1 MLRTRPSSV
10 RRTALLGVSTVVL
23 ALGSSALAVPGASAV
38 DSSASSSSS
47 ASASASADASSSASS
62 SVPSQDNGS
71 PNEGAEAKHDE
82 NFKFLEYENI
92 IDWTDYKVTG
102 EHEITFTTLT
112 GTPRCYDV
120 RAEVVEKDGVMN
132 VALVEGTILGAPDA
146 CTAEARIAKVKVKT
160 KAKASTLKVQ
170 QLPESLVRLNKGAI
184 QGA

>member
-1 MLRTRPSSV
+1 MLKTRPSPA
-10 RRTALLGVSTVVL
+10 RRTALLGVSAVVL
-23 ALGSSALAVPGASAV
+23 ALGSSALAVPGASAATP
-38 DSSASSSSS
+38 SASPLSQ
-47 ASASASADASSSASS
+47 
-62 SVPSQDNGS
+62 VPSQDATSSTSNNS
-71 PNEGAEAKHDE
+71 PVVSGEAKHDE

-132 VALVEGTILGAPDA
+132 VALVEGTIPGAPDA

-170 QLPESLVRLNKGAI
+170 QLPESLVRINKGAI

>member
-62 SVPSQDNGS
+62 SVPSKDNGS
-71 PNEGAEAKHDE
+71 PTEGAEAKHDE
-82 NFKFLEYENI
+82 NFKFMQDERIANWIEYR
-92 IDWTDYKVTG
+92 VTG
-102 EHEITFTTLT
+102 EHEITFTVIT
-112 GTPRCYDV
+112 GTPSCYDV
-120 RAEVVEKDGVMN
+120 RAEVVEKNGTLK
-132 VALVEGTILGAPDA
+132 VALVEGTILGAPDG
-146 CTAEARIAKVKVKT
+146 CTEEALYKDVKVKT

-170 QLPESLVRLNKGAI
+170 QLPKSQVHLNKKITPA
-184 QGA
+184 